1 MAGVSAAW
9 QPGGQFSLADDG
21 LGGPIK
27 VFTPDQC
34 ALAVRHWR
42 HTKGR
47 APAGWHKS
55 RAAADRFFFD
65 LGSRPA
71 LLALL
76 RPALGNDIV
85 LWGAGVV
92 ERKLGRVHAW
102 HTDIE
107 SAVGEGFVSVWIGL
121 ENTSLESSLK
131 FIPCSHRYGNTV
143 QQLVY
148 ERAMPDGAASDDT
161 VLGWARDLDASA
173 RIVQPAA
180 ADGDALLFD
189 GRIWHGS
196 HNMRTE
202 GRRIAL
208 LLQYAVAGKQ
218 VRRPDS
224 KHFEWPFQ
232 FDGQPP
238 PVVVVS
244 GKADASRNYV
254 VRAPE
259 PNSASRNRAGTVCK
273 ALEFPLAEDRK
284 TGWKPYKIFHG
295 ATPNTQCMSAH
306 VSVLSPGFSPHPPHA
321 HVEEEILVVL
331 DGEAE
336 ILIGDSP
343 DPETAR
349 VERVPAGAFSYYPAY
364 QHHTIRNA
372 GARPVTYLMFK
383 WRGAP
388 AEIERQ
394 AKAGILR
401 FSNILMA
408 PGPMPAKG
416 YRTEKFFEHP
426 TGYLR
431 RLQAHVTAMEKGA
444 GYAPHADAHDV
455 AIIVLSGRVA
465 AAGTTLGPNGV
476 FYFPAGEMHGMECI
490 GDGPARYL
498 VFEFHSPAPGQ
509 SVDGAPVEAARWNGK
524 RRKKP
529 RAVRLLENAW
539 RWLTSPLRRAIDRAV
554 DRRLARLCGV
564 DVKELRGLRG
574 LLRKEPERR

>member
-9 QPGGQFSLADDG
+9 EPSGQFSLVDDG
-21 LGGPIK
+21 LVGPVK
-27 VFTPDQC
+27 LFTPDQC

-42 HTKGR
+42 HVKGR

-65 LGSRPA
+65 LASRPA

-85 LWGAGVV
+85 LWGASVV
-92 ERKLGRVHAW
+92 ERTPGSMHAW

-107 SAVGEGFVSVWIGL
+107 SAGGEGFVSVWIGL

-131 FIPCSHRYGNTV
+131 FIPGSQRYGKSV
-143 QQLVY
+143 QQLVH
-148 ERAMPDGAASDDT
+148 ERAMPDGAAADET
-161 VLGWARDLDASA
+161 VLGWAGDLDGSA

-196 HNMRTE
+196 HNVRTE

-208 LLQYAVAGKQ
+208 LLQYAVAGTQ
-218 VRRPDS
+218 VS
-224 KHFEWPFQ
+224 KPVHFKWPFQ
-232 FDGQPP
+232 FDAEPP
-238 PVVVVS
+238 PIVVVS
-244 GKADASRNYV
+244 GKADASRHHV

-259 PNSASRNRAGTVCK
+259 PNRASRNRAGTVCK
-273 ALEFPLAEDRK
+273 ALEFPLAEDRT
-284 TGWKPYKIFHG
+284 TGWKPYQIFHG
-295 ATPNTQCMSAH
+295 STPNTQSMSAH
-306 VSVLSPGFSPHPPHA
+306 VSVLSPGCMPHPPHA

-336 ILIGDSP
+336 ILIGDGP
-343 DPETAR
+343 DPEAAR

-364 QHHTIRNA
+364 QYHTIRNA

-394 AKAGILR
+394 AEAGIFR
-401 FSNILMA
+401 FSNLLMA
-408 PGPMPAKG
+408 PGAVPAKG
-416 YRTEKFFEHP
+416 YRTEKFFEGP
-426 TGYLR
+426 TGYLK
-431 RLQAHVTAMEKGA
+431 RLRAHVTAMEKGA

-455 AIIVLSGRVA
+455 AIIVLSGRVTA
-465 AAGTTLGPNGV
+465 ADTHARSQGRFLFSRRRDARHEVRRRWSGTLFGV
-476 FYFPAGEMHGMECI
+476 
-490 GDGPARYL
+490 
-498 VFEFHSPAPGQ
+498 
-509 SVDGAPVEAARWNGK
+509 
-524 RRKKP
+524 
-529 RAVRLLENAW
+529 
-539 RWLTSPLRRAIDRAV
+539 
-554 DRRLARLCGV
+554 
-564 DVKELRGLRG
+564 
-574 LLRKEPERR
+574 